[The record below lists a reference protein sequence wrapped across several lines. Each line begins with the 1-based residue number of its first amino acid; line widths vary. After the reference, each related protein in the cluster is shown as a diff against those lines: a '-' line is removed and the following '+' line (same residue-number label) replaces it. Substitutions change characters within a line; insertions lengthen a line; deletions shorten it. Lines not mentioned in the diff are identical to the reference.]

1 MGVVAVMAAG
11 LLASVVTAI
20 NAAHGQSLRASHD
33 VCSRIEFVTGE
44 DHQVVE
50 KVLKKVLK
58 ELCETGQRHVV
69 QEQRLS
75 RGGEQFAVLNLH
87 RDAFRATVY
96 WQGGDAKNVV
106 DDSDWRVDE
115 EVALAPGKEEDDAKA
130 KIFYH
135 WYRHGLPM
143 WPLLNQALKKTN
155 FFRRLFKKLNF
166 RGRLFRTPKWPNY
179 ALATPLYL
187 VPYERNNY
195 REEIISMN
203 KMFHKKENQKNF
215 KDSVHFKKY
224 VNEFCRKTCDNIQ
237 TDPDRLSNWLVPLID
252 HSFTHMMASFKE
264 QQRARAPKNSKLSRC
279 PDQLYVFL
287 LHKPCQRDL
296 QLLNKKFDDLLS
308 SESCLNI
315 TRLVVGYSAEVP
327 PFVC

>member
-1 MGVVAVMAAG
+1 MSRALFLEDDGTEGDCSVMGVVAVMAAG

-135 WYRHGLPM
+135 
-143 WPLLNQALKKTN
+143 
-155 FFRRLFKKLNF
+155 
-166 RGRLFRTPKWPNY
+166 
-179 ALATPLYL
+179 
-187 VPYERNNY
+187 
-195 REEIISMN
+195 
-203 KMFHKKENQKNF
+203 
-215 KDSVHFKKY
+215 
-224 VNEFCRKTCDNIQ
+224 C
-237 TDPDRLSNWLVPLID
+237 
-252 HSFTHMMASFKE
+252 FTHMMASFKE